1 MPHNRKGPAD
11 ANRWAF
17 YKLKWTFPI
26 VPPLDPE
33 TRCFLRQL
41 AMVYHESATSEDPR
55 VIRLGLQILWRH
67 LREILQAEG
76 E

>member
-17 YKLKWTFPI
+17 YKLSWTYPI
-26 VPPLDPE
+26 VPFLHPE

-41 AMVYHESATSEDPR
+41 AMFYREAVTSEDPR
-55 VIRLGLQILWRH
+55 VMRLRLQILWHH
-67 LREILQAEG
+67 LEEILQAEA

>member
-17 YKLKWTFPI
+17 EKFKWTFPI
-26 VPPLDPE
+26 VPLLHPQA
-33 TRCFLRQL
+33 RCCLRQL
-41 AMVYHESATSEDPR
+41 ATVYREAVTSEDPR
-55 VIRLGLQILWRH
+55 VTRLGLQVLWRCF
-67 LREILQAEG
+67 RSILELNG